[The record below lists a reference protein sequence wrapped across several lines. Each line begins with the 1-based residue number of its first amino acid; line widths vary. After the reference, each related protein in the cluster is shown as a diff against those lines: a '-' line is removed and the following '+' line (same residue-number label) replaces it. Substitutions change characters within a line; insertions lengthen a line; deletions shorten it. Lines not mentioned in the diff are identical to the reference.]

1 MPALILKFAR
11 AVLNFA
17 KSMHIERARGLGDFK
32 KKGGGDNVTA
42 LLRKLATAKQ
52 TVPRVTLSPF

>member
-32 KKGGGDNVTA
+32 KKRGGDNVTA
-42 LLRKLATAKQ
+42 LLRKLATASR
-52 TVPRVTLSPF
+52 P